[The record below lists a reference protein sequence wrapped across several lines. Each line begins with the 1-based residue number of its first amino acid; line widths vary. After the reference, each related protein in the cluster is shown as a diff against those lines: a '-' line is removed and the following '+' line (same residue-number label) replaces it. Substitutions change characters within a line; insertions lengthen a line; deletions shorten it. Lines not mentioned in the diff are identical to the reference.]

1 MENVKER
8 LNNPAVN
15 EKDIL
20 IIRSRVEAVEQQ
32 STSMK
37 RNINEMLENYM
48 EIQSNLED
56 KMKRM
61 VEAP

>member
-37 RNINEMLENYM
+37 RNINEMLESYM

>member
-37 RNINEMLENYM
+37 KNINEMLENYM